1 MDRSNPNDGDQ
12 ENDQN
17 SGNTG
22 KKKEKRKRRAA
33 AVVTK
38 NPDSL
43 NGKLD
48 TNPFTDPFFAKL
60 NSIVGDINSS
70 SRLMQNIINTKK
82 GSLQLRMDTPV
93 WDPSPAKS
101 ISYDDE
107 ESYENQEIVRIKT
120 SDANSSHAIH
130 HQLKGYSISDKP
142 AEDDPDEEMP
152 PSLLNNSLSN
162 SSFHDRSLQNHSG
175 AGVVFDPNA
184 EVEPISNDNNF
195 MIDYGGTQDDNDFEQ
210 LEVEDRNAIM
220 RCRGI
225 RRAAIVIEDMKPVD
239 ASSSHLEYSYRPL
252 DVISQFW
259 AGPSHWKFRRTRSMA
274 KKSFTS
280 ANQSATGGKVL
291 RSKRKTTRRKKEHV
305 NVTTE
310 ELFNEVPELFVERN
324 PEKPLMKITYT
335 RTHISRKWNIK
346 RLRLPTIMKIE
357 ADVFDKFT
365 SGPQLRPMNLK
376 QEPEPELNVQDYDY
390 NNEADNEYCREVN
403 VSKSSLFSTI

>member
-1 MDRSNPNDGDQ
+1 MDRSNANDGNQ

-17 SGNTG
+17 SANTA
-22 KKKEKRKRRAA
+22 KKKDKRKRRAA

-70 SRLMQNIINTKK
+70 SRLMQNIIGTKQ
-82 GSLQLRMDTPV
+82 GALQLRMDTPF
-93 WDPSPAKS
+93 WDASPEQPV
-101 ISYDDE
+101 SYEAE

-120 SDANSSHAIH
+120 LDANQNHAIH

-142 AEDDPDEEMP
+142 AEDEPDEEMP
-152 PSLLNNSLSN
+152 GGLLNNSLNN
-162 SSFHDRSLQNHSG
+162 SSFHDRSFQNNSG

-184 EVEPISNDNNF
+184 EVEPIGNENNF
-195 MIDYGGTQDDNDFEQ
+195 MIDYGGPEDDNDFEQ
-210 LEVEDRNAIM
+210 LEVEDREAIM

-225 RRAAIVIEDMKPVD
+225 RRDAIVIEDMKPVD
-239 ASSSHLEYSYRPL
+239 ASSGHLEYSYRPL

-274 KKSFTS
+274 KKSFAS
-280 ANQSATGGKVL
+280 ANQSASGPQVVG
-291 RSKRKTTRRKKEHV
+291 SKRKTTRKKKQHV
-305 NVTTE
+305 NVTEE
-310 ELFNEVPELFVERN
+310 ELFNEVPDVFIERN
-324 PEKPLMKITYT
+324 PDKPLKKITYT

-357 ADVFDKFT
+357 PDVFDKFT

-376 QEPEPELNVQDYDY
+376 VEPELELHVQQYDY
-390 NNEADNEYCREVN
+390 NNEVDNEYCRDVN
-403 VSKSSLFSTI
+403 VS